1 MLVPTVD
8 TIRNAFVTRTLVMNK
23 CHTLLV
29 GDTGTGKTV
38 LAQVLYRIPTFT
50 PASFCSVALCTLANL
65 FACNSCFSHRRR

>member
-38 LAQVLYRIPTFT
+38 LAQVGNLLLSPTGIFPVHLQVGGVRIRER
-50 PASFCSVALCTLANL
+50 V
-65 FACNSCFSHRRR
+65 RWW